1 MRIISTLGLSV
12 AILATA
18 GWLAQAS
25 AQAAPDNSA
34 PAAPSSDSSAP
45 APSTDSS
52 APAPADSSAAPAKPM
67 HKHHAKGVHRGATT
81 KGDAAVEDL
90 NAQSLNAAKSGT
102 AFKPATT
109 PTPDKAPM
117 KGKGKGKPMH
127 HHHKKAAAAPAADSS
142 APAPDSSAP
151 APDSSGK

>member
-1 MRIISTLGLSV
+1 M
-12 AILATA
+12 AILAAT

-34 PAAPSSDSSAP
+34 PAASSDSS
-45 APSTDSS
+45 T
-52 APAPADSSAAPAKPM
+52 PAPADSGSAPAKPA
-67 HKHHAKGVHRGATT
+67 HKHHASSKGIHRGATT

-90 NAQSLNAAKSGT
+90 NAQSLSAAKSGT

-109 PTPDKAPM
+109 PTPAKAPAKS
-117 KGKGKGKPMH
+117 KGKTM
-127 HHHKKAAAAPAADSS
+127 HHHKKAAPAADSS
-142 APAPDSSAP
+142 APAADSSAPAP